1 MACASS
7 TVMHKNYQ
15 KLGALAKGDLIV
27 KVETK
32 RNRTIKIKHK

>member
-32 RNRTIKIKHK
+32 NETEL